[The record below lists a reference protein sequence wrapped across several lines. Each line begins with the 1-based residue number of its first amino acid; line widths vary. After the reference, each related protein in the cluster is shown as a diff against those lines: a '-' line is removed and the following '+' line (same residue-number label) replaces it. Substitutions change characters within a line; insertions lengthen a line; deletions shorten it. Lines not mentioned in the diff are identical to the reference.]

1 LVRRH
6 DACRVGAP
14 GNGDVVRPNV
24 PARDR
29 ESDARTDIQAA
40 AAAIGKI

>member
-1 LVRRH
+1 
-6 DACRVGAP
+6 
-14 GNGDVVRPNV
+14 VRPNV
-24 PARDR
+24 PPRDR